1 MVTGSNNRSI
11 QILFRLVIGSTSALS
26 VAHEFSARS
35 IFAGSAT
42 TVLTVT
48 VQLTI
53 SDGAAHNRQLP
64 QELSEP
70 FVRLYVL
77 GQNAVSI
84 LMRREDN
91 EMNLHSA
98 I

>member
-1 MVTGSNNRSI
+1 MCVGT
-11 QILFRLVIGSTSALS
+11 
-26 VAHEFSARS
+26 
-35 IFAGSAT
+35 AT

-48 VQLTI
+48 VQRTI
-53 SDGAAHNRQLP
+53 RDGVAGNRQLP
-64 QELSEP
+64 QEPGEP

-84 LMRREDN
+84 LMRPEDN